1 MADIDST
8 SEIPEPDPAC
18 ADGVPVPSSEFDPGR
33 RHPVPSAEREPAR
46 HRVLDL
52 VVLVALMA
60 LCAGVYLAV
69 GDAGF
74 SVIVTAVA
82 GLFGTWRM
90 RR

>member
-1 MADIDST
+1 MADIEST
-8 SEIPEPDPAC
+8 TQVPEPQLPRPAGSP
-18 ADGVPVPSSEFDPGR
+18 AAS
-33 RHPVPSAEREPAR
+33 HPDLEPTQ

-52 VVLVALMA
+52 VVLVALLG

-74 SVIVTAVA
+74 SVIIGAVA
-82 GLFGTWRM
+82 GLYGTWRM

>member
-1 MADIDST
+1 VGGVGGRILGVITDIDST
-8 SEIPEPDPAC
+8 SQFPEPDPAGVE
-18 ADGVPVPSSEFDPGR
+18 GVPALP
-33 RHPVPSAEREPAR
+33 AEQEAAR

-52 VVLVALMA
+52 VVLVTLLA

>member
-1 MADIDST
+1 
-8 SEIPEPDPAC
+8 
-18 ADGVPVPSSEFDPGR
+18 
-33 RHPVPSAEREPAR
+33 
-46 HRVLDL
+46 VLDL
-52 VVLVALMA
+52 VVLVALLG